1 MEKEIIKTIL
11 DGKLNFSEFFIKH
24 MKNGDRAFIVD
35 KKFITAWEDYTKS
48 KSKFLSNIKEYFKLK
63 YHEFYFFI
71 FITYLLNYIFL

>member
-48 KSKFLSNIKEYFKLK
+48 KKSKRDKEG
-63 YHEFYFFI
+63 
-71 FITYLLNYIFL
+71 